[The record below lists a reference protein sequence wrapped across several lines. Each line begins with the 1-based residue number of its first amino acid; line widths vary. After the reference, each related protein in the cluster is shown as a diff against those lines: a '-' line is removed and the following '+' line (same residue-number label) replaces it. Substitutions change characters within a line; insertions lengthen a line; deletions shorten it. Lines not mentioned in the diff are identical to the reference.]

1 MPGPRALVV
10 DDNHDAAE
18 SFARLIQTLGCE
30 AQFVTD
36 PHVAVETAE
45 HLRPEIIFLDIGMP
59 GLNGHELARMLRGKY
74 GWKVRIV
81 AVTAHADEQDRRL
94 SREAGFDAHMA
105 KPVSVAAIREMLLT
119 LFPELRWRL

>member
-1 MPGPRALVV
+1 MQLNRSRASSRRWG
-10 DDNHDAAE
+10 AY
-18 SFARLIQTLGCE
+18 

-36 PHVAVETAE
+36 PYVAVDTAE
-45 HLRPEIIFLDIGMP
+45 HVRPEIIFLDIGMP

-81 AVTAHADEQDRRL
+81 AVTAHAEEHDRKM

-105 KPVSVAAIREMLLT
+105 KPVSVQAIQEMLLT